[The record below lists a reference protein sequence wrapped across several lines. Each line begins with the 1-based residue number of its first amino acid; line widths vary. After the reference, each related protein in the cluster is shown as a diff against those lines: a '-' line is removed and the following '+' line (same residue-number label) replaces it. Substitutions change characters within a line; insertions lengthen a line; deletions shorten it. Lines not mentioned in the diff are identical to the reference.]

1 MYGGN
6 MDREIARL
14 DMTNDFEAFEELSVI
29 SFGKATNSKKEMYE
43 WLFENNPYNKSG
55 NMMYLLKEGGKV
67 IGCDGLLPNELYV
80 NGKTLLA
87 AHSVKSMTHPDYKK
101 QGIFRM
107 MTENSCERG
116 RQDGVDVVIG
126 LANDQSYPAYQRFGW
141 PTLFEKEVYVKPILI
156 NNILKRRIKIGFLA
170 EIGSSIYAAFMKKKL
185 RGDMDKEIQLEIL
198 NKVPKEV
205 QECWDKYKSKY
216 NVLLVRDY
224 KYLNYRYNE
233 RPDVNY
239 VTVLA
244 RHNKEIIGF
253 AILHNAVANGSKMT
267 SAVEFFT
274 DPGNERYIKALANG
288 IAKYCYDKGL
298 EYAVVG
304 TGLYG
309 SYRNVLLKN
318 GFMITRKPPKN
329 NMMIAHILSDKV
341 TLKEITGHEKWH
353 ITQGDGETELDL

>member
-1 MYGGN
+1 
-6 MDREIARL
+6 MDKEIVRL
-14 DMTNDFEAFEELSVI
+14 DMERDFDAFEELSVI
-29 SFGKATNSKKEMYE
+29 SFGENTNSKKEMYE
-43 WLFENNPYNKSG
+43 WLFEKNPYNKSG
-55 NMMYLLKEGGKV
+55 NMMYILKEGDKV

-80 NGKTLLA
+80 NGKVLLT

-156 NNILKRRIKIGFLA
+156 NNILKRRIKIGVIADL
-170 EIGSSIYAAFMKKKL
+170 GNSIYALFMKNKL
-185 RGDMDKEIQLEIL
+185 KSSMDKEINYEIL
-198 NKVPKEV
+198 NSVPKEI
-205 QECWDKYKSKY
+205 QKCWDKYKSKY

-233 RPDVNY
+233 RPDVDY
-239 VTVLA
+239 VTLLA
-244 RHNKEIIGF
+244 KLNNEIIGF
-253 AILHNAVANGSKMT
+253 AILHNSVANGSKMT
-267 SAVEFFT
+267 SAVEFFS
-274 DPGNERYIKALANG
+274 DPTNERYIKALANG
-288 IAKYCYDKGL
+288 IAKYCYDNNI

-304 TGLYG
+304 TGLFG
-309 SYRNVLLKN
+309 EYRNALLKT
-318 GFMITRKPPKN
+318 GFMVTRKPPKN
-329 NMMIAHILSDKV
+329 NMMIAHVLSDKV
-341 TLKEITGHEKWH
+341 TLDELMGHDKWH

>member
-1 MYGGN
+1 
-6 MDREIARL
+6 MDRQIVRL
-14 DMTNDFEAFEELSVI
+14 DMDKDFDAFEELSVI
-29 SFGKATNSKKEMYE
+29 SFGENTNSKKEMYE
-43 WLFENNPYNKSG
+43 WLFDKNPYNKSG
-55 NMMYLLKEGGKV
+55 NMMYLLKEGDKV

-80 NGKTLLA
+80 NGKVLLT

-116 RQDGVDVVIG
+116 LKDGVDVVIG

-156 NNILKRRIKIGFLA
+156 TNILRRRIKMGSLA
-170 EIGSSIYAAFMKKKL
+170 SLGNSIYSVYMKNKL
-185 RGDMDKEIQLEIL
+185 KMQMDKEIKFEIL
-198 NKVPKEV
+198 NVVPEDI
-205 QECWDKYKSKY
+205 QECWDKFKSKY

-224 KYLNYRYNE
+224 KYCNYRYNI

-239 VTVLA
+239 VTVLMKL
-244 RHNKEIIGF
+244 NNEIIGF
-253 AILHNAVANGSKMT
+253 AILHNSIANGSKMT

-274 DPGNERYIKALANG
+274 DPTNERYIKALANG
-288 IAKYCYDKGL
+288 VSKYCYDNGL
-298 EYAVVG
+298 EYAVIG

-309 SYRNVLLKN
+309 EYKKVLLSN

-329 NMMIAHILSDKV
+329 NMMIANVLSDKV
-341 TLKEITGHEKWH
+341 TLEELTGHDKWH

>member
-1 MYGGN
+1 ME
-6 MDREIARL
+6 REIVRL
-14 DMTNDFEAFEELSVI
+14 DMDRDFASFEELSII
-29 SFGKATNSKKEMYE
+29 SFGEATNSKKEMYE
-43 WLFENNPYNKSG
+43 WLFDKNPYNKSG
-55 NMMYLLKEGGKV
+55 NMMYLLKEGDKV

-87 AHSVKSMTHPDYKK
+87 AHSVKSMTHPDYKR
-101 QGIFRM
+101 QGIFRK

-116 RQDGVDVVIG
+116 KQDGVDVVIG
-126 LANDQSYPAYQRFGW
+126 LANDQSYVAYQRFGW
-141 PTLFEKEVYVKPILI
+141 PTLFEKEVYVRPILI
-156 NNILKRRIKIGFLA
+156 NNILKRRIKISFLA
-170 EIGSSIYAAFMKKKL
+170 EAVNFIYAAFMKNKL
-185 RGDMDKEIQLEIL
+185 KRQMDKEIEFEIL
-198 NKVPKEV
+198 NRVPEKI
-205 QECWDKYKSKY
+205 QKCWDKYKSKY

-233 RPDVNY
+233 RPDINY

-244 RHNKEIIGF
+244 KLNEEIIGF

-274 DPGNERYIKALANG
+274 DPANERYIKTLANG
-288 IAKYCYDKGL
+288 ISKYCYDNGL
-298 EYAVVG
+298 EYAVLG
-304 TGLYG
+304 TGLFG
-309 SYRNVLLKN
+309 EYRNVLLKN

-341 TLKEITGHEKWH
+341 TLDEITGHEKWH

>member
-1 MYGGN
+1 
-6 MDREIARL
+6 MDREIVRL
-14 DMTNDFEAFEELSVI
+14 DMTKDFEAFEELSVI
-29 SFGKATNSKKEMYE
+29 SFGEATNSKKEMYE
-43 WLFENNPYNKSG
+43 WLFEKNPYNKSG
-55 NMMYLLKEGGKV
+55 NMMYLLKEGDKV

-80 NGKTLLA
+80 NGKTLLT

-126 LANDQSYPAYQRFGW
+126 LANDQSYPAYKRFGW

-156 NNILKRRIKIGFLA
+156 NNILKRRIKIGALA
-170 EIGSSIYAAFMKKKL
+170 ELGNSIYVAFMKNKL
-185 RGDMDKEIQLEIL
+185 KGSMDKEIQFEIL
-198 NKVPKEV
+198 NKVPREV

-216 NVLLVRDY
+216 NVLLVKDY

-233 RPDVNY
+233 RPDINY

-274 DPGNERYIKALANG
+274 DPGSERYIKALANG

-309 SYRNVLLKN
+309 SYRDVLLKN
-318 GFMITRKPPKN
+318 GFMVTRKPPKN
-329 NMMIAHILSDKV
+329 NMMIAHSLSDKV
-341 TLKEITGHEKWH
+341 TLDEIAGHEKWH